1 MPLSELYRMAGRVD
15 SSEDFEPVN
24 DFVEL
29 VWENGQIMM
38 QGQSSRTRKSPTCNN
53 SLPSYTPKNRDKDVG
68 NGNIAKT
75 GKFGSVESV
84 LDEIPLSVP
93 SSEMGLSE
101 DDEMLPWLNYSIDEP
116 LHHEYCHEFLPELST
131 ITANEISS
139 NSNLASVDKRSSS
152 SQVYRDS
159 NTNSAHEGAYLEQR
173 NAPKVTS
180 VDGADVSRPRTGTSQ
195 LYPLSSQ
202 QSQSLFPSFRSRVS
216 DIVGDNTG
224 SATHPTVCKN
234 STQVSSAGVFPG
246 IKMQRQDPVMP
257 SNNNSSVVNFSHF
270 SRPAALV
277 KSNLQSIGVV
287 AGSGLSSVERIGNKG
302 KVSAATS
309 NKPPESTLIDTS
321 SGLPKESNSQCQHI
335 TVTSNVEL
343 KPTEAKP
350 LEESCAA
357 KQSEAASQEDA
368 SKNDTNT
375 NHIPCESANRV
386 LRDGEKTLEPVV
398 ASSVCSGNSVERAS
412 DDPTHAL
419 KRKSRDTDESE
430 CHSDDVEEESVGVK
444 KIAHARGM
452 GSKRSRAAEVHNLS
466 ERRRRDRINEKMR
479 ALQELIP
486 NCNKV
491 DKASML
497 DEAIEYLKTLQLQV
511 QIMSMGAGLYMP
523 PMMFPA
529 GMQHMHAPRMAHFSP
544 MGLGMGMGMGMGLG
558 MGFGMGMPDM
568 NGGSSSYPMLQ
579 VPPMQG
585 AHFPNSPM
593 AGHPAFNGMVGSNL
607 QMFGLPGQGVPMPMQ
622 RPPLVPSSGGPF
634 MKSSVGLNACGA
646 GGPMENA
653 ESAPVSG
660 SKDSVQNMN
669 SQVVQNTNANSS
681 MNQTSS
687 QCQATNEGFGQP
699 ALVRNNVQ
707 AADVDN
713 NRANRSSNGNDVV
726 LSRTAS

>member
-15 SSEDFEPVN
+15 SSQDFEPVN

-53 SLPSYTPKNRDKDVG
+53 NLPSYNPKNRDKDVG

-131 ITANEISS
+131 VTANEISS
-139 NSNLASVDKRSSS
+139 NSNLASMDKRSSS

-180 VDGADVSRPRTGTSQ
+180 IDGADVSRPRTDQGFQILLVIIRVVPPILLFARIQ
-195 LYPLSSQ
+195 LRALVRWLAQVYQAWKGLELRAKFQLQ
-202 QSQSLFPSFRSRVS
+202 QS
-216 DIVGDNTG
+216 
-224 SATHPTVCKN
+224 
-234 STQVSSAGVFPG
+234 
-246 IKMQRQDPVMP
+246 
-257 SNNNSSVVNFSHF
+257 NN
-270 SRPAALV
+270 
-277 KSNLQSIGVV
+277 
-287 AGSGLSSVERIGNKG
+287 
-302 KVSAATS
+302 
-309 NKPPESTLIDTS
+309 PPETTLIDSS

-357 KQSEAASQEDA
+357 KQSEAACQEDA

-386 LRDGEKTLEPVV
+386 LRD
-398 ASSVCSGNSVERAS
+398 GNSVERAS

-430 CHSDDVEEESVGVK
+430 CHSDDAEEESVGVK

-544 MGLGMGMGMGMGLG
+544 MGLGMGMGMGLG

-568 NGGSSSYPMLQ
+568 NGGSSGYPMLQ

-593 AGHPAFNGMVGSNL
+593 AGHTAFNGMIGSNL

-660 SKDSVQNMN
+660 SKDSVRNMN

>member
-1 MPLSELYRMAGRVD
+1 
-15 SSEDFEPVN
+15 
-24 DFVEL
+24 
-29 VWENGQIMM
+29 MM

-53 SLPSYTPKNRDKDVG
+53 SLPSYNPKNRDKDVG

-131 ITANEISS
+131 VTANEISS
-139 NSNLASVDKRSSS
+139 NSNLASMDKRSSS

-180 VDGADVSRPRTGTSQ
+180 IDGADVSRPRTGTSQ
-195 LYPLSSQ
+195 FYPLSSQ

-277 KSNLQSIGVV
+277 KSNLQSIGAV
-287 AGSGLSSVERIGNKG
+287 AGSGLSSMERIGTKG

-309 NKPPESTLIDTS
+309 NNPPETTLIDSS
-321 SGLPKESNSQCQHI
+321 SGLAKESNSQCQHI
-335 TVTSNVEL
+335 TGTSNVEL

-357 KQSEAASQEDA
+357 KQSEAACQEDT

-430 CHSDDVEEESVGVK
+430 CHSD
-444 KIAHARGM
+444 
-452 GSKRSRAAEVHNLS
+452 
-466 ERRRRDRINEKMR
+466 
-479 ALQELIP
+479 
-486 NCNKV
+486 
-491 DKASML
+491 
-497 DEAIEYLKTLQLQV
+497 
-511 QIMSMGAGLYMP
+511 
-523 PMMFPA
+523 
-529 GMQHMHAPRMAHFSP
+529 
-544 MGLGMGMGMGMGLG
+544 
-558 MGFGMGMPDM
+558 
-568 NGGSSSYPMLQ
+568 
-579 VPPMQG
+579 
-585 AHFPNSPM
+585 
-593 AGHPAFNGMVGSNL
+593 
-607 QMFGLPGQGVPMPMQ
+607 
-622 RPPLVPSSGGPF
+622 
-634 MKSSVGLNACGA
+634 
-646 GGPMENA
+646 
-653 ESAPVSG
+653 VS
-660 SKDSVQNMN
+660 
-669 SQVVQNTNANSS
+669 
-681 MNQTSS
+681 
-687 QCQATNEGFGQP
+687 
-699 ALVRNNVQ
+699 
-707 AADVDN
+707 
-713 NRANRSSNGNDVV
+713 
-726 LSRTAS
+726 